1 MKIILLLKVIT
12 FSSIIFSQSIDNNPS
27 KMNVT
32 DTGESIYGF
41 NYKANEK
48 PVVTASALSDGK
60 VVMEKWT
67 NISGT
72 AVSAVDW
79 NTPPNTTSEIT
90 QLEIPTDVDNYY
102 GIRIRGY
109 IIPSVS
115 GSFFFYIASDDNSEL
130 WLSSDSQPENIS
142 KIAWV
147 PSWTNSRVW
156 TQFTEQKSAAINLT
170 ADQRYYFVVYMKEH
184 LGGDNLAVG
193 WETPLSGGISVIGSA
208 NISSS
213 SDPLPVE
220 LTSFT
225 ANILEN
231 KVKLNWN
238 TATEVNNY
246 GFEILRSAQN
256 NSHSESALADEES
269 WEIVGFAAGHGNSN
283 SPKEYSFIDDKTS
296 EVFKNLG
303 GLNAVLKY
311 HLKQIDFDGKFEYSE
326 IITVE
331 MLRATSLPTEFRL
344 QQNYPNPFNP
354 TTTIKYSIPDAGTHR
369 GVSVQ
374 LKVYDVLGNEVSE
387 LVNEQKAPG
396 SYKVDFDANNLSAGM
411 YLYSLSL
418 GGFTQTKKML
428 LIK

>member
-1 MKIILLLKVIT
+1 MSLIKLTL
-12 FSSIIFSQSIDNNPS
+12 FEG
-27 KMNVT
+27 MNTREGV
-32 DTGESIYGF
+32 
-41 NYKANEK
+41 
-48 PVVTASALSDGK
+48 L
-60 VVMEKWT
+60 
-67 NISGT
+67 
-72 AVSAVDW
+72 
-79 NTPPNTTSEIT
+79 
-90 QLEIPTDVDNYY
+90 
-102 GIRIRGY
+102 
-109 IIPSVS
+109 
-115 GSFFFYIASDDNSEL
+115 
-130 WLSSDSQPENIS
+130 
-142 KIAWV
+142 
-147 PSWTNSRVW
+147 
-156 TQFTEQKSAAINLT
+156 
-170 ADQRYYFVVYMKEH
+170 
-184 LGGDNLAVG
+184 
-193 WETPLSGGISVIGSA
+193 
-208 NISSS
+208 
-213 SDPLPVE
+213 
-220 LTSFT
+220 
-225 ANILEN
+225 
-231 KVKLNWN
+231 LNWH
-238 TATEVNNY
+238 TATEINNY

-269 WEIVGFAAGHGNSN
+269 WEIAGFVAGHGNSN